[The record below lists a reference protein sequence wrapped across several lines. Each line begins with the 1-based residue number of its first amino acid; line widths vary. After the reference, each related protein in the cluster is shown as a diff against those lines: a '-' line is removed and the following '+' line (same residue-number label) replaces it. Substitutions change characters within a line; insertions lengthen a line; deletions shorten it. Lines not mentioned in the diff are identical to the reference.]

1 MISKYVVRDIMNR
14 GIYEVFLDTPLRE
27 VIKTMGENSISSV
40 VVTDRE
46 GTYWGIITSLDV
58 LKYYTKDIDNL
69 KAEDVMV
76 SKIVT
81 VNPLTPLEKAA
92 AIMVENR
99 IHHLYV
105 VSELREDKIVGV
117 ISSKDIIKVLHEE
130 LEK

>member
-1 MISKYVVRDIMNR
+1 LISKYVVRDIMNR

>member
-1 MISKYVVRDIMNR
+1 MTR
-14 GIYEVFLDTPLRE
+14 GIYEVFLDTPLRDI
-27 VIKTMGENSISSV
+27 IKTMGENNISSV

-76 SKIVT
+76 SKIIT
-81 VNPLTPLEKAA
+81 VDPLTPLEKAA

-117 ISSKDIIKVLHEE
+117 ISSKDIIRVLHEE

>member
-1 MISKYVVRDIMNR
+1 MNR

-76 SKIVT
+76 SKIIT

>member
-1 MISKYVVRDIMNR
+1 
-14 GIYEVFLDTPLRE
+14 
-27 VIKTMGENSISSV
+27 MGENNISSV

-69 KAEDVMV
+69 KAEDIMV
-76 SKIVT
+76 SKIIT
-81 VNPLTPLEKAA
+81 VDPLTPLEKAA

-117 ISSKDIIKVLHEE
+117 ISSKDIIKVLHKALEE
-130 LEK
+130 

>member
-1 MISKYVVRDIMNR
+1 MNR

-27 VIKTMGENSISSV
+27 VIKTMGENNISSV

-76 SKIVT
+76 SKIIT

>member
-1 MISKYVVRDIMNR
+1 LISKYVVRDIMNR

-27 VIKTMGENSISSV
+27 VIKTMGENNISSV

-76 SKIVT
+76 SKIIT

>member
-1 MISKYVVRDIMNR
+1 MISKYVVRDVMTR
-14 GIYEVFLDTPLRE
+14 GIYEVFLDTPLRDI
-27 VIKTMGENSISSV
+27 IKTMGENNISSV

-76 SKIVT
+76 SKIIT
-81 VNPLTPLEKAA
+81 VDPLTPLEKAA

-117 ISSKDIIKVLHEE
+117 ISSKDIIRVLHEE

>member
-27 VIKTMGENSISSV
+27 VIKTMGENNISSV

-76 SKIVT
+76 SKIIT

>member
-76 SKIVT
+76 SKIIT

>member
-1 MISKYVVRDIMNR
+1 MTR

-27 VIKTMGENSISSV
+27 IIKTMGENNISSV

-58 LKYYTKDIDNL
+58 LKYYTKDIDNS
-69 KAEDVMV
+69 KAEDIMV
-76 SKIVT
+76 SKIIT
-81 VNPLTPLEKAA
+81 VDPLTPLEKAA

-117 ISSKDIIKVLHEE
+117 ISSKDIIKVLHKALEE
-130 LEK
+130 